1 VFSLDWG
8 VSTSYWQSKGR
19 GTGLNNPS
27 KEDFF
32 TLSVFPVARFTV
44 LHTKPFDAYFYY
56 SVAGPTYISKVMIDG
71 QNTGKHFTFQD
82 NMGTG
87 IYFGEKR
94 NLNAE
99 LMIGHY
105 SNGNLFPHNDAVK
118 VPLTLKV
125 GYNFN

>member
-1 VFSLDWG
+1 
-8 VSTSYWQSKGR
+8 
-19 GTGLNNPS
+19 
-27 KEDFF
+27 
-32 TLSVFPVARFTV
+32 
-44 LHTKPFDAYFYY
+44 
-56 SVAGPTYISKVMIDG
+56 
-71 QNTGKHFTFQD
+71 
-82 NMGTG
+82 MGTG

-125 GYNFN
+125 GYNLN